1 MTDLAVAYRVY
12 PGISKSPAFFSTD
25 KFRLTDMC
33 LRSFRSGLG
42 GLKIKIWALL
52 DACPPEYEELFRDVL
67 SGQDLEVIKLDKLGN
82 QGTFSLQI
90 DLLLRQSDAEFVYF
104 AEDDYFYLPSALEK
118 MVGFMRANPDVDF
131 VTPYD
136 HPDSYFTS
144 SRHERHLVRPW
155 GDRYWRTASSTC
167 LTFLTS
173 RTIVQRTERMLRTY
187 SRGSMDH
194 PMWLALTQK
203 LSLLNA
209 QVHCSDLSRTKLWV
223 RMWQYG
229 LRQVLFGRRYRLWA
243 PMPALSTHME
253 STCLSPLIDWPQ
265 EFEHFDRISGKA
277 P

>member
-12 PGISKSPAFFSTD
+12 PGISKSPAYFSTD
-25 KFRLTDMC
+25 KLRLTEMC
-33 LRSFRSGLG
+33 LRSFRRALG
-42 GLKIKIWALL
+42 GLKIRMWALL
-52 DACPPEYEELFRDVL
+52 DACPPEYEELFRNVL
-67 SGQDLEVIKLDKLGN
+67 SGQDLEVMNLDKVGN

-90 DLLLRQSDAEFVYF
+90 DLLSRQADSEFVYF

-173 RTIVQRTERMLRTY
+173 RNVVQRTQRMLRTY

-203 LSLLNA
+203 LSLLNV
-209 QVHCSDLSRTKLWV
+209 QVHCADLPRTKLWI

-229 LRQVLFGRRYRLWA
+229 LPQVLFGKRFRLWA
-243 PMPALSTHME
+243 PMPTLSTHME
-253 STCLSPLIDWPQ
+253 STCLSPLIDWQQ
-265 EFEHFDRISGKA
+265 EFEHFERTSGTT